1 MGLAIKRVL
10 SSYIYIYIYTVEN
23 RLRVS
28 IVGIT
33 IKILWVLIDIMI
45 NALSPQDLNA
55 TEGSARCPLSV
66 GADAASWL
74 LGSASILP
82 VSYSLRG
89 LISGCLSSP

>member
-1 MGLAIKRVL
+1 MRFYSGTCYKKGPKFL
-10 SSYIYIYIYTVEN
+10 YIYTVEN

-74 LGSASILP
+74 FWDQP
-82 VSYSLRG
+82 VFYPSLT
-89 LISGCLSSP
+89 L